1 MDVTDSRSRIRPAI
15 APILILG
22 LLAIFLFPRQTA
34 SQAQETSAA
43 LTEVRVLEAE
53 DTGVAHPVGLAFSFH
68 TETFHLQ
75 AGHQVAG
82 LELVQLDAFGLETSS
97 QVVASAHLTGETGA
111 ILSQEPLPMAFDQ
124 QGNRLLMLQPAT
136 GQQPARLV
144 EVPEH
149 GDGGLD
155 AEATSAHDVSQF
167 AVQQPLAM
175 AVDAH
180 SG

>member
-1 MDVTDSRSRIRPAI
+1 
-15 APILILG
+15 
-22 LLAIFLFPRQTA
+22 
-34 SQAQETSAA
+34 
-43 LTEVRVLEAE
+43 
-53 DTGVAHPVGLAFSFH
+53 
-68 TETFHLQ
+68 
-75 AGHQVAG
+75 
-82 LELVQLDAFGLETSS
+82 
-97 QVVASAHLTGETGA
+97 
-111 ILSQEPLPMAFDQ
+111 QEPLPMAFDQ

-180 SG
+180 SGALLILDGDGPRLIRALPRSDASSGRSASFDDAEISIVDIGSVAD